1 MSARKSNIL
10 TGGQLSLFDDIQN
23 NYNFSSREI
32 LIDFDGVKI
41 ADNEKKQSGP
51 NKEAV
56 ISHTVSGVIERIIHE
71 KLCKNADFSDL
82 PISIANV
89 ALNSLRD
96 FRLTFPEVPL
106 LDFVGGYRGFR
117 LMSASQGPHHKV
129 GSKYAKMFTRYSP
142 SDKKIFVLINP
153 RCYGRNGAEEP
164 PSDDGFH
171 PPLCNTIKADFE
183 HELGHVLD
191 FSLNAY
197 NDGKIKALF
206 RKLRKNKSVVS
217 KLSEYANE
225 NTREFI
231 AEAWSEYYNNPT
243 PREVACT
250 VATRIYELYAQKYKL
265 TQKQ

>member
-10 TGGQLSLFDDIQN
+10 TGVQLSLFDDIQN
-23 NYNFSSREI
+23 NYSFSSREM

-41 ADNEKKQSGP
+41 ADDEKKKSEPQ
-51 NKEAV
+51 KKVV
-56 ISHTVSGVIERIIHE
+56 INSTIESAIRHIIDE
-71 KLCKNADFSDL
+71 KLCKNVDFSDL
-82 PISIANV
+82 PVSVANM

-96 FRLTFPEVPL
+96 FRSTFPKVPL

-142 SDKKIFVLINP
+142 IDKKFFVVINP
-153 RCYGRNGAEEP
+153 RCYGRNSSEEP

-171 PPLCNTIKADFE
+171 PPLCNTIKSDFE

-197 NDGKIKALF
+197 NDREIRGLF
-206 RKLRKNKSVVS
+206 RKLRKSKSVAS
-217 KLSEYANE
+217 KLSEYADE

-231 AEAWSEYYNNPT
+231 AEAWSEYCNSPT

-265 TQKQ
+265 TP